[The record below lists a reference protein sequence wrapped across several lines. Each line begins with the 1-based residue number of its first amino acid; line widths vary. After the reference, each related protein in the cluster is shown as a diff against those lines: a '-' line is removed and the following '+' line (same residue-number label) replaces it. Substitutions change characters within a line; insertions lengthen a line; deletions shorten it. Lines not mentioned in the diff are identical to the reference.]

1 MQQEPD
7 ADLIDQLISGSPFIR
22 FMGLE
27 LVSLDAG
34 IGEVAMKM
42 PIRPEFERGGPM
54 NGQFHGGPIAALID
68 TVGDFAVALLVRGAV
83 PTINFRVDY
92 LRPST
97 GPYLVARARVR
108 RSGRTVAVVDVDILD
123 DQDRL
128 TAVGRAC
135 YSAQT
140 G

>member
-7 ADLIDQLISGSPFIR
+7 ADLIDQLIAGSPFIR

-27 LVSLDAG
+27 LVSLDAT

-68 TVGDFAVALLVRGAV
+68 TVGDFAVEDLAVFFRGLVQVIALARHAKNIPRGNCA
-83 PTINFRVDY
+83 
-92 LRPST
+92 L
-97 GPYLVARARVR
+97 G
-108 RSGRTVAVVDVDILD
+108 
-123 DQDRL
+123 
-128 TAVGRAC
+128 
-135 YSAQT
+135 
-140 G
+140 